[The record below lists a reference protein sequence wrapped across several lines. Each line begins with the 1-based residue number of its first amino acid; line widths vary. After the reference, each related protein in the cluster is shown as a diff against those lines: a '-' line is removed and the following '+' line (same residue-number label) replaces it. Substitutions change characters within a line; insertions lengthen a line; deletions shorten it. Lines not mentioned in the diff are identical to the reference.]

1 MNFNDI
7 SRLINQT
14 AKIFNNINGRS
25 PYGAFHPP
33 YAVPRPGI
41 GQQRMAPAETLAQR
55 PITYYINRIKDF
67 LYREV

>member
-14 AKIFNNINGRS
+14 AKIYNNINGRS

-33 YAVPRPGI
+33 T
-41 GQQRMAPAETLAQR
+41 QCLAPVSVNRDGACRNFGSR